1 MLEDYNVVHFTI
13 HLDSFKIEI
22 CTIKESGTG
31 TTVSASFFFTHTRI
45 PLFDL
50 YTTTVVK
57 SWCVKSEML

>member
-1 MLEDYNVVHFTI
+1 MLEDYNVVHITI
-13 HLDSFKIEI
+13 HLVKIEI

-31 TTVSASFFFTHTRI
+31 TTVSASSLFTHTPI

-57 SWCVKSEML
+57 S